1 MLPLQLLHM
10 QHKLFQLDL
19 LLLMKMK
26 HLIVLSLPLD
36 LTILLFLMDTLGFL
50 KYHSLQCDG
59 HTADVIFQGTAIG
72 INYKMAKRNIPV
84 NRFFWPCLGKFRI
97 LPMCFFI
104 VSTSRLISSS
114 CTEIAKKPELKG
126 TQLLPAIYYCC
137 LGSTSSPVLDCFL
150 TSHLR
155 RVIHSTW

>member
-50 KYHSLQCDG
+50 KYHSNECDG
-59 HTADVIFQGTAIG
+59 YVADVTFKGTAIG
-72 INYKMAKRNIPV
+72 
-84 NRFFWPCLGKFRI
+84 
-97 LPMCFFI
+97 
-104 VSTSRLISSS
+104 
-114 CTEIAKKPELKG
+114 
-126 TQLLPAIYYCC
+126 
-137 LGSTSSPVLDCFL
+137 
-150 TSHLR
+150 
-155 RVIHSTW
+155 

>member
-1 MLPLQLLHM
+1 
-10 QHKLFQLDL
+10 
-19 LLLMKMK
+19 
-26 HLIVLSLPLD
+26 
-36 LTILLFLMDTLGFL
+36 MDTLGFF

-114 CTEIAKKPELKG
+114 CNRSSQKTRTKRNPTFTCHLLLLPWFHIFPSPLIASSLLTTVKLFILPGDKSFFLKKLQINSEKLMHKFWG
-126 TQLLPAIYYCC
+126 QLLA
-137 LGSTSSPVLDCFL
+137 
-150 TSHLR
+150 
-155 RVIHSTW
+155 